1 MNNIK
6 EEAKVFWNKNKSKII
21 FGAKCLAVGF
31 GIGFVKGGID
41 MLAATNYKEKM
52 NIYYKIGA
60 MFNTIDAQM
69 EDLSS
74 KIPECDPE
82 LFLRNI
88 KNDDLLLNELRRRY
102 YNEIDICSEDIGKG
116 VVDIMEDVLDN
127 HWRAEGY
134 EF

>member
-6 EEAKVFWNKNKSKII
+6 EEAKVFWNKNKGKII

-31 GIGFVKGGID
+31 GIGFVKGYITNDKNSNKD
-41 MLAATNYKEKM
+41 MFYQITNRLD
-52 NIYYKIGA
+52 NLI
-60 MFNTIDAQM
+60 
-69 EDLSS
+69 S
-74 KIPECDPE
+74 KLPECDPE
-82 LFLRNI
+82 VFLRTI

-102 YNEIDICSEDIGKG
+102 YNEIDVCSEDIGKG

-134 EF
+134 EC